1 MEKVKEEAE
10 NNKINNNQNTLI
22 TQEIKEKEKNICN
35 KKLNL
40 YLENEEFLSQIIQ
53 NKQSLYI
60 DCEIFFKL
68 LCHCDECS
76 KQYEEIGMNFIK
88 EENAFKEWSKRITYE
103 EKISDENF
111 INKIKDDKLIPFEGI
126 LQKILEDFFRSNKY
140 KQLPV
145 EYQILMKVCIAEMKE
160 MFQEFLLSLDHNI
173 ITLEDIYTFIN
184 KYKDYFE
191 SLKNK

>member
-76 KQYEEIGMNFIK
+76 KQYEEIDMNFIK
-88 EENAFKEWSKRITYE
+88 EEKVFEEWSKRITFE
-103 EKISDENF
+103 EKINDEDF
-111 INKIKDDKLIPFEGI
+111 IDEIKDDKPIPFQGI
-126 LQKILEDFFRSNKY
+126 LQKNLEDFFGSSKF
-140 KQLPV
+140 KQITV
-145 EYQILMKVCIAEMKE
+145 EKQILMKVCIAEMKE
-160 MFQEFLLSLDHNI
+160 KFEEFILSLDHTI
-173 ITLEDIYTFIN
+173 ITLEYIYTFIN
-184 KYKDYFE
+184 KYKDYLF
-191 SLKNK
+191 

>member
-88 EENAFKEWSKRITYE
+88 EENAFKEWSKRITFE
-103 EKISDENF
+103 DKITDENF
-111 INKIKDDKLIPFEGI
+111 IDEMKKNESFSFEEIYEKDGK
-126 LQKILEDFFRSNKY
+126 DFFQSYKY

-145 EYQILMKVCIAEMKE
+145 EKQILMKVCIAEMKE
-160 MFQEFLLSLDHNI
+160 MFQ
-173 ITLEDIYTFIN
+173 
-184 KYKDYFE
+184 
-191 SLKNK
+191 